1 MSAPVG
7 AAQAE
12 QSDGIEG
19 SMASLRA
26 RVETD
31 RAFERLYRKHVSDV
45 YRYALALV
53 RNEAEAEDIT
63 QTTFLNAFRA
73 FQRGEEPRKAKSWL
87 IAIAHNVCRQRFRH
101 QSRRPQ
107 EVELD
112 EDLAEAAVPEEGPSA
127 DDLVRALQHLSFNQR
142 SALVMREL
150 EGRPYSEIGEI
161 LDLPVSAVETL
172 LFRARRALRE
182 QLESTLTCSEAE
194 HLLSR
199 QLDGR
204 LERSER
210 GALRAHLRACPEC
223 ARAARSQ
230 RAQRAAWK
238 SLAVVPLPGSL
249 SSLLGT
255 SGGASVVALGSG
267 AAVKLAALGAA
278 AVLVGGGTYE
288 GVRLTEKPA
297 PKPARSAPAAASA
310 RAASSAQRSATR
322 FSASPARPV
331 AADHAKRPAETA
343 SPPGRGQGHGRSLG
357 HEKAPASRSNASAAT
372 SVVRSPGSAP
382 SSPPGLTKRVDDQ
395 GVRAVPGSATKPR
408 RKKQQTQKQQT
419 RAKRTVSPAHRSSAP
434 LPPTAGSGQD
444 QGSASGNGGKSGQ
457 ADRAS
462 QPTDSAAKR

>member
-1 MSAPVG
+1 MS

-12 QSDGIEG
+12 RTGGIQE
-19 SMASLRA
+19 SMAPLRA
-26 RVETD
+26 RVESD

-53 RNEAEAEDIT
+53 RSEAEAEDIT

-73 FQRGEEPRKAKSWL
+73 FQRGEQPRKPKSWL

-101 QSRRPQ
+101 QLRRPQ

-112 EDLAEAAVPEEGPSA
+112 EDLAEAAVPEEGPGA
-127 DDLVRALQHLSFNQR
+127 EDLVRALQCLSFNQR
-142 SALVMREL
+142 AALVMREL
-150 EGRPYSEIGEI
+150 EGRPYTEIGEI

-194 HLLSR
+194 QLLSR

-223 ARAARSQ
+223 SRAARSQ

-255 SGGASVVALGSG
+255 GGGVSAVAVGSG

-278 AVLVGGGTYE
+278 AALVGGGTYE
-288 GVRLTEKPA
+288 GVQLVEKPA
-297 PKPARSAPAAASA
+297 PSPTRPAAPAKTQPAAAA
-310 RAASSAQRSATR
+310 LQRATR
-322 FSASPARPV
+322 RASVAPLTHAAGHSKRPV
-331 AADHAKRPAETA
+331 TKDSRTHAANRGKSLLHRVSPSAAVQHPAA
-343 SPPGRGQGHGRSLG
+343 APPVAH
-357 HEKAPASRSNASAAT
+357 PSRSQTKS
-372 SVVRSPGSAP
+372 GQ
-382 SSPPGLTKRVDDQ
+382 GLTKRMNEH
-395 GVRAVPGSATKPR
+395 GIGSPSATTKQ
-408 RKKQQTQKQQT
+408 KKQKKSQ
-419 RAKRTVSPAHRSSAP
+419 RPVSKGRHARPQSS
-434 LPPTAGSGQD
+434 PTAAAGH
-444 QGSASGNGGKSGQ
+444 GNGSTNGNGSKTVQAGQ
-457 ADRAS
+457 AS
-462 QPTDSAAKR
+462 QPASSGPKR